1 MNFFSRIMLQRETFI
16 NLNLNLIELTAEATT
31 KKKKTV
37 QLICNSF

>member
-16 NLNLNLIELTAEATT
+16 NLNLNLIELTAEAT